1 MIMPVCPECSLRS
14 ADCAEKC
21 AALRLYKA
29 EQSGKLLGEGLY
41 KSSGKNTPS
50 VAARQ
55 LPPRGSQD
63 EGEGRAT
70 GAESSKS
77 RNGRTG
83 R

>member
-14 ADCAEKC
+14 TGCAENC
-21 AALRLYKA
+21 PALRLYKA
-29 EQSGKLLGEGLY
+29 AESGKLLGEGLY
-41 KSSGKNTPS
+41 KGSVKNTPS

-63 EGEGRAT
+63 EGEARAT